1 METCGTPFTPFCG
14 GSSLL
19 VHTPAGYGGDLDSLR
34 VGFGCDT
41 KKVTSAM
48 VYQLALCEL
57 APPKF
62 PNETSSSIST
72 MTFMDLGR
80 ETLEMSRVAG

>member
-19 VHTPAGYGGDLDSLR
+19 LHTPAGYGGDLDSLR

-41 KKVTSAM
+41 KKSDVCDGVSASVM
-48 VYQLALCEL
+48 
-57 APPKF
+57 
-62 PNETSSSIST
+62 
-72 MTFMDLGR
+72 
-80 ETLEMSRVAG
+80 